1 MDEAS
6 QDPSPPSQE
15 SSSGQIQIST
25 ATAGRL
31 MVLAAAILWSSSGFF
46 AKAPIFDDWPAGG
59 RSILLAFWR
68 AVFAVLVLST
78 MVRRPRLSWRMLP
91 MVLCFVAMNYTFL
104 EAMVRTEASVVIWLQ
119 HTAPAWVLVGS
130 IFFFHEKIQRPDFWL
145 LSLAGVGVSVILAF
159 QLGGEDPVSIFLGLL
174 SGMTYAG
181 VVLSLRWLRHEDAAW
196 LITLNHIVTALAFLP
211 AAVSYN
217 VWPHGTQWIYL
228 AGFGALQMG
237 IPYVLFASGVKRIS
251 GHQASG
257 IVLLEPVLLPLWVYI
272 AWHSQP
278 GYQPPSISTLV
289 GASLILTGLVLRF
302 LGSRNE
308 RQVPPAASPS

>member
-1 MDEAS
+1 MGAAS
-6 QDPSPPSQE
+6 QDPSP
-15 SSSGQIQIST
+15 SSEAANSGPISS

-31 MVLAAAILWSSSGFF
+31 VVLAAALLWSSSGFF

-91 MVLCFVAMNYTFL
+91 MVLCYVAMNYTFL

-119 HTAPAWVLVGS
+119 HTAPAWVLLGS
-130 IFFFHEKIQRPDFWL
+130 VLFFHEKVQRADIWL
-145 LSLAGVGVSVILAF
+145 LSLAGIGVSIILAF
-159 QLGGEDPVSIFLGLL
+159 QLGGEDPLSILLGLL
-174 SGMTYAG
+174 SGITYAG
-181 VVLSLRWLRHEDAAW
+181 VVLSLRWLRQEDAAW
-196 LITLNHIVTALAFLP
+196 LITLNHLVTALAFLP

-237 IPYVLFASGVKRIS
+237 IPYVLFVSGVKRIS

-257 IVLLEPVLLPLWVYI
+257 IVLLEPVLLPVWVYI

-278 GYQPPSISTLV
+278 DYQPPSPSTLV
-289 GASLILTGLVLRF
+289 GASLILAGLILRF
-302 LGSRNE
+302 LGSRKE
-308 RQVPPAASPS
+308 RQVPPTSSSN

>member
-1 MDEAS
+1 MGAAS
-6 QDPSPPSQE
+6 QDPPPSSRAATSGPI
-15 SSSGQIQIST
+15 SS

-31 MVLAAAILWSSSGFF
+31 VVLAAAVLWSSSGFF

-119 HTAPAWVLVGS
+119 HTAPAWVLLGS
-130 IFFFHEKIQRPDFWL
+130 VLFFHEKVQRADIWL
-145 LSLAGVGVSVILAF
+145 LSLAGIGVSIILAF
-159 QLGGEDPVSIFLGLL
+159 QLGGEDPLSILLGLL
-174 SGMTYAG
+174 SGITYAG
-181 VVLSLRWLRHEDAAW
+181 VVLSLRWLRQEDAAW
-196 LITLNHIVTALAFLP
+196 LITLNHLVTALAFLP

-257 IVLLEPVLLPLWVYI
+257 IVLLEPVLLPVWVYI

-278 GYQPPSISTLV
+278 DYQPPSPSTLV
-289 GASLILTGLVLRF
+289 GASLILAGLILRF

-308 RQVPPAASPS
+308 RQVPPTSSSN

>member
-1 MDEAS
+1 MGAVS
-6 QDPSPPSQE
+6 SDPSTSSQVND
-15 SSSGQIQIST
+15 SGQISS

-31 MVLAAAILWSSSGFF
+31 MVLVAAILWSSSGFF

-119 HTAPAWVLVGS
+119 HTAPAWVLLGS
-130 IFFFHEKIQRPDFWL
+130 VFFFHEKVQRADIWL
-145 LSLAGVGVSVILAF
+145 LSLAGIGVSIILAF
-159 QLGGEDPVSIFLGLL
+159 QLGGEDPVSILLGLL
-174 SGMTYAG
+174 SGITYAG

-217 VWPHGTQWIYL
+217 VWPHGSQWIYL

-257 IVLLEPVLLPLWVYI
+257 IVLLEPVLLPVWVYI

-278 GYQPPSISTLV
+278 DYQPPSISTLV
-289 GASLILTGLVLRF
+289 GASLILTGLILRF
-302 LGSRNE
+302 LGARNE
-308 RQVPPAASPS
+308 RPISPDSSSN